1 MEVSRIPVLAH
12 APQRVS
18 AAEVVLLLASGCVAA
33 MAVGLLK
40 LNLGIPGHSIVLA
53 ALPMAFG
60 VSVAPRRFAGL
71 LMSAGALGTALL
83 LTTSRAATYG
93 SGAIVSLILLGPLM
107 DIALVRA
114 RNGRWVYA
122 ALVVSGMA
130 ANLLALASRAST
142 KFLGLDIGSRPF
154 EGWWPQAV
162 VTYALSGAFAGLLGA
177 LCWFHLRD
185 VPRDR

>member
-1 MEVSRIPVLAH
+1 MEVSRIPVLAR
-12 APQRVS
+12 APERVS
-18 AAEVVLLLASGCVAA
+18 AAEVVLLLASGAVAA

-40 LNLGIPGHSIVLA
+40 LNLGIPGHAIVLA
-53 ALPMAFG
+53 AVPMVFA
-60 VSVAPRRFAGL
+60 VSVAPRRFAGS

-83 LTTSRAATYG
+83 LTTSRIANYG
-93 SGAIVSLILLGPLM
+93 SGAIVSLTVIGPLM
-107 DIALVRA
+107 DIALRRA
-114 RNGRWVYA
+114 RNGSRVYA
-122 ALVVSGMA
+122 GLVISGVA

-142 KFLGLDIGSRPF
+142 KFIGLDIGSRPF

-162 VTYALSGAFAGLLGA
+162 VTYALSGAIAGLLGA